1 MAVVPTI
8 PVQIRY
14 GLTER
19 GRDLIVALRLS
30 VKWENGAN
38 R

>member
-1 MAVVPTI
+1 MVIVPTI

-14 GLTER
+14 GPTER
-19 GRDLIVALRLS
+19 GRDFIVALRLS
-30 VKWENGAN
+30 IKWENGAN